1 VSFLSVD
8 GTLVVQLINFAI
20 FFAVLNVVF
29 LRPVA
34 AAIRKRREYINSL
47 VSDYDRYQAQARKLR
62 AQAEAIRA
70 DARREAEGRVSAA
83 RAQASNDSAEIS
95 GRYAAQAQEI
105 VEQAQRTAAA
115 ELDAARSSE
124 PEAVRRVADFMLE
137 RVLPE
142 AAR

>member
-1 VSFLSVD
+1 MSFLSID

-47 VSDYDRYQAQARKLR
+47 VSDYDRYQAEARSLR
-62 AQAEAIRA
+62 AQAESIRA
-70 DARREAEGRVSAA
+70 DARREAESRIAAA
-83 RAQASNDSAEIS
+83 RAQASNEAAEIS
-95 GRYAAQAQEI
+95 GRYAQQAREI
-105 VEQAQRTAAA
+105 VEQAQQSAQA
-115 ELDAARSSE
+115 EYEAARAGES
-124 PEAVRRVADFMLE
+124 EAVRRVAHFMLD
-137 RVLPE
+137 RVIPE

>member
-1 VSFLSVD
+1 MSFLSID

-34 AAIRKRREYINSL
+34 AAIRRRREYINSL
-47 VSDYDRYQAQARKLR
+47 VSDYDRYQAEARSLR
-62 AQAEAIRA
+62 AQAESVRA
-70 DARREAEGRVSAA
+70 EARREAESLVAAA
-83 RAQASNDSAEIS
+83 RGRASNEASEIS
-95 GRYAAQAQEI
+95 SRYAQQAQEI
-105 VEQAQRTAAA
+105 VEQAQRTAEA
-115 ELDAARSSE
+115 ELEAARARESD
-124 PEAVRRVADFMLE
+124 AVRAVADLMLD